1 MCAYTS
7 LGQDGFYPGGL
18 WVVSITWHHS
28 PYDLQGVF
36 LHMCSRRGL
45 LTSRMRNMGSLVFC
59 LGRARPP
66 PPIILLFSS
75 WNISPQKLNSNCLPW
90 DPSISCP
97 SAAAS
102 SIQSLMGPQSGA
114 SAVSWLVVYR
124 RAGAEGD
131 VGWEVR
137 RSAPWKASFLTT
149 GDLPH
154 ICTSHTLL
162 SSSSEGAGRRT
173 AVPSA
178 HSADRD
184 TEAHGVTGLRCC
196 DDPVKQAGGTFSI

>member
-1 MCAYTS
+1 MDSRERQICVLVVALWDISSTFPLASHFDLPGSESIFGITQDPPMCAYTP

-114 SAVSWLVVYR
+114 SAVSWLV
-124 RAGAEGD
+124 
-131 VGWEVR
+131 
-137 RSAPWKASFLTT
+137 
-149 GDLPH
+149 
-154 ICTSHTLL
+154 
-162 SSSSEGAGRRT
+162 
-173 AVPSA
+173 AVCHP
-178 HSADRD
+178 
-184 TEAHGVTGLRCC
+184 
-196 DDPVKQAGGTFSI
+196 